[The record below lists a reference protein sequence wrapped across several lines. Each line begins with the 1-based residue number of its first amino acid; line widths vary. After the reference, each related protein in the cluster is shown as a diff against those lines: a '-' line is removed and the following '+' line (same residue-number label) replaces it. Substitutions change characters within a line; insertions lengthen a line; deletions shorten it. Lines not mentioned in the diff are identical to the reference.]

1 MAVCCEEKVAF
12 IITSLGSPAEAIQ
25 QAKKADILVFCDVT
39 NLECAQKVEALGAI
53 ALIAVNKEAGG
64 HSGKFSFQELIPLL
78 KEHCSIPV
86 ISAGGVGNGQK
97 ASFSSTYKT
106 V

>member
-1 MAVCCEEKVAF
+1 M
-12 IITSLGSPAEAIQ
+12 
-25 QAKKADILVFCDVT
+25 FCDVT
-39 NLECAQKVEALGAI
+39 NLEYAQKVEALGAI

-64 HSGKFSFQELIPLL
+64 HSGKFSFQELSPLL
-78 KEHCSIPV
+78 KEYCSIPV

-106 V
+106 VWCADSSIEHVPSCICETTSAATSGAIRAD